1 MIDTPQGK
9 WYTVPEVAKIL
20 GCQFQ
25 YVRRLTT
32 GRTRKYQSY
41 KIHEKPVVDQTLVLK
56 VQKENQKKVKYL
68 VHEDAVKLL
77 VNKKLS
83 KIYKKLE
90 NNALISQ

>member
-20 GCQFQ
+20 GCSFQ
-25 YVRRLTT
+25 YVRRLTN
-32 GRTRKYQSY
+32 GRIRKYQSY

-77 VNKKLS
+77 VDKKLS